1 LTPNPEN
8 WFEQEIV
15 KVLSSVFIDPSPG
28 SGLLKGEVD
37 GDTKAFRSPR
47 RSSDEFQK
55 INAGTE
61 AKERL
66 PQPASLPTAPNVI
79 FLIFDSSLD
88 D

>member
-37 GDTKAFRSPR
+37 GDTKAFRSLVGRVPENQCW
-47 RSSDEFQK
+47 D
-55 INAGTE
+55 
-61 AKERL
+61 
-66 PQPASLPTAPNVI
+66 
-79 FLIFDSSLD
+79 
-88 D
+88 